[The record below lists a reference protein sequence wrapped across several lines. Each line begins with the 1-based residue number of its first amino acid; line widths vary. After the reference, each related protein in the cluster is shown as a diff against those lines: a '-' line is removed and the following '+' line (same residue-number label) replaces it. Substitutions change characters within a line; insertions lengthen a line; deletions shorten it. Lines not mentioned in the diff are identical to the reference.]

1 VRFNGTVTPL
11 RLLALLPAAL
21 LALSSPV
28 PAGAAT
34 AATRRP
40 APDRLTAVL
49 TLAGHP
55 GDAARLHALAAH
67 RALPSRLKALAPAAA
82 HLHATLGF
90 ARAHHLTIVRA
101 DEWTVSLSG
110 PSAVMAGLF
119 GGAVRH
125 TGTGTW
131 TDRTAVPGVLSQDV
145 ASVAGLDNRPLHR
158 RPVHTSRTTIDGA
171 DNPQTGAS
179 LRAAYDV
186 PTDWKGAGVTVGILD
201 LAGWDPKDLATYA
214 THEGLTVADGQV
226 TEISVDGAHP
236 HALDGYGSEF
246 EVALDSEAVLA
257 AAPAAKQRLY
267 FAPNTSGGVVSALQ
281 EMAKD
286 AADGKLQAVST
297 SWGSCEKQY
306 DAFESAADR
315 VAYSAAIDH
324 LVAAGA
330 TLFAAS
336 GDSAAFDCSRYDS
349 PDNEAQVDFPASYV
363 NTVAVGGTTLTPN
376 QPEIAWYDTGFGTY
390 LGDGSGGGESV
401 EQPLPSYQ
409 GGNPRIDRRRVPD
422 VASDADPRSGLRVYV
437 ASQGGWTVGG
447 GTSLAAP
454 TWAAMLADTLSS
466 RAGAAMG
473 LGNVLP
479 ALYASAAN
487 QASPGFADVTVG
499 HNGLFEATTGY
510 DQVTG
515 LGVPRWSALGPDLLA
530 TSPGAPAQGVLS
542 RVSRP
547 ATSAD
552 PVVTAPTYVRTKDV
566 PLTVAVPRDSSYQG
580 FSVGETVPGCL
591 RQQATAPTTAAL
603 DPHPYQGV
611 HQLVMTALDSSKT
624 CHAVTRDVVYDTV
637 PPTSTTVTVGL
648 VDSYS
653 TRVRLTLGGRDAVS
667 GIGSWRVVIRDLAG
681 RTIYV
686 AESAPAQPIVP
697 LRVGTSYRVQVTSRD
712 RAGNLGPVVTQP
724 FTVPTDDVSFAR
736 SRGWTRAARSLDF
749 QGSHLGSTV
758 PGASLT
764 ATVTA
769 RSVELLLLYGP
780 TSGFVAIYVD
790 GRYTTS
796 WDLYAVRPTNARYR
810 VVVWSTA
817 GRHTVKLVVRG
828 SRRAASRGTAVL
840 LDGFVAT
847 PG

>member
-1 VRFNGTVTPL
+1 MVQVTLP

-21 LALSSPV
+21 LALGVPV
-28 PAGAAT
+28 PAGAET
-34 AATRRP
+34 AATAKP
-40 APDRLTAVL
+40 ALDRLTAVL
-49 TLAGHP
+49 TLAGRP
-55 GDAARLHALAAH
+55 GDTARLHALASH
-67 RALPSRLKALAPAAA
+67 RAIPSRLKALAPATA
-82 HLHATLGF
+82 HRDVALGF
-90 ARAHHLTIVRA
+90 ARAHHLQVVRA
-101 DEWTVSLSG
+101 DAWSVSLSG
-110 PSAVMAGLF
+110 PSAVIAELF
-119 GGAVRH
+119 GGVVRH
-125 TGTGTW
+125 ASTGTW
-131 TDRTAVPGVLSQDV
+131 SDRVAVPGLLSRDV

-158 RPVHTSRTTIDGA
+158 RPVHTPRATIDGA

-186 PTDWKGAGVTVGILD
+186 PTGWNGAGVTVGILD
-201 LAGWDPKDLATYA
+201 LAGWDPKDLSTYA
-214 THEGLTVADGQV
+214 TREGLPVVAGQV
-226 TEISVDGAHP
+226 TEIPVDGADP

-257 AAPAAKQRLY
+257 AAPEAKQRLY
-267 FAPNTSGGVVSALQ
+267 FAPNTTGGIISAIQ
-281 EMAKD
+281 QMAKD

-297 SWGSCEKQY
+297 SWGSCEKQF
-306 DAFESAADR
+306 DTVESLADR
-315 VAYSAAIDH
+315 AAYSAAIDH

-336 GDSAAFDCSRYDS
+336 GDAAAFDCSSFDT

-376 QPEIAWYDTGFGTY
+376 QPEIAWYDSGFGRY

-409 GGNPRIDRRRVPD
+409 SGNPTSDRRRVPD
-422 VASDADPRSGLRVYV
+422 VASDADPQSGLQFYV

-466 RAGAAMG
+466 RAGAPLG
-473 LGNVLP
+473 LGNILP
-479 ALYASAAN
+479 ALYASAAD
-487 QASPGFADVTVG
+487 QVSPGFADVTLG
-499 HNGLFEATTGY
+499 HNGLFEASSGY

-530 TSPGAPAQGVLS
+530 TSPGAPAPSVLS

-547 ATSAD
+547 TTSPD
-552 PVVTAPTYVRTKDV
+552 PVVTAPAYVRTRDV
-566 PLTVAVPRDSSYQG
+566 PLTVTVPTPSSYRG
-580 FSVGETVPGCL
+580 FSVGETLPGCL
-591 RQQATAPTTAAL
+591 RQQATPPTAMVL
-603 DPHPYQGV
+603 DPYPYQGV
-611 HQLVMTALDSSKT
+611 HQLVLTAFDSSKT

-637 PPTSTTVTVGL
+637 PPTSTTVTAAL

-667 GIGSWRVVIRDLAG
+667 GLGSWRVVIRDLAG
-681 RTIYV
+681 RTAYANEAALV
-686 AESAPAQPIVP
+686 QPVVS
-697 LRVGTSYRVQVTSRD
+697 LRVGTSYRVEVTSRD
-712 RAGNLGPVVTQP
+712 RAGNLGPVVTQS
-724 FTVPTDDVSFAR
+724 FTVPTDDVSFVR
-736 SRGWTRAARSLDF
+736 SRGWVRAVRSLDF
-749 QGSHLGSTV
+749 QGTHLGSTV

-769 RSVELLLLYGP
+769 RSVDLLLLYGP
-780 TSGFVAIYVD
+780 TSGFVAIYID

-796 WDLYAVRPTNARYR
+796 WDLYAVRPTNVRHHAA
-810 VVVWSTA
+810 VWTTA

-828 SRRAASRGTAVL
+828 TRRAASHGTAVS
-840 LDGFVAT
+840 LDGFTAAR
-847 PG
+847 